1 MVHLFVKTFKSSLKG
16 VKNTLCVMLG
26 SHDRMRSRSWIG
38 LSLYMSEQTVL
49 ELDWDVEVT
58 DCCDAGGK
66 SFLGR
71 MRDEEELDT
80 VL

>member
-1 MVHLFVKTFKSSLKG
+1 
-16 VKNTLCVMLG
+16 
-26 SHDRMRSRSWIG
+26 
-38 LSLYMSEQTVL
+38 MSEQTVL

>member
-1 MVHLFVKTFKSSLKG
+1 
-16 VKNTLCVMLG
+16 
-26 SHDRMRSRSWIG
+26 
-38 LSLYMSEQTVL
+38 MSEQTVL

-58 DCCDAGGK
+58 NCCDAEGK

-71 MRDEEELDT
+71 VRNEEDLDT